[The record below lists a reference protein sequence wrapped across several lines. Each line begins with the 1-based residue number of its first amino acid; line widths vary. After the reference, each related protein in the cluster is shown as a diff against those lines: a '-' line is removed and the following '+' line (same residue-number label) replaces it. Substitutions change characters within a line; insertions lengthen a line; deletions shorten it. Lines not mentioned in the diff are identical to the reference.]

1 MLTVWNTAVTALA
14 DIDAALDRSG
24 PVAIE
29 RLEPLPTAELCME
42 CQREERAATVDPDR
56 WRCVVLSD
64 RERAT
69 WEEIQDQ
76 VLAEDPGFARIFDAP
91 AQLPPSPSPVS
102 VAERRV
108 HRILVWCAAVL
119 GVLLLVAGS
128 VGGALL
134 VAMVGVALLMERR

>member
-1 MLTVWNTAVTALA
+1 LTT
-14 DIDAALDRSG
+14 DH
-24 PVAIE
+24 
-29 RLEPLPTAELCME
+29 
-42 CQREERAATVDPDR
+42 

-69 WEEIQDQ
+69 WEEIQDR

-91 AQLPPSPSPVS
+91 VPPPPSPPP
-102 VAERRV
+102 APIAARRA

>member
-1 MLTVWNTAVTALA
+1 LTT
-14 DIDAALDRSG
+14 
-24 PVAIE
+24 
-29 RLEPLPTAELCME
+29 
-42 CQREERAATVDPDR
+42 DR

-64 RERAT
+64 RERAK

-76 VLAEDPGFARIFDAP
+76 VLAEDPGFARIFDPP
-91 AQLPPSPSPVS
+91 AQLPPSPPPEPIG
-102 VAERRV
+102 ARRA

-134 VAMVGVALLMERR
+134 VAMVGVALTMERR

>member
-1 MLTVWNTAVTALA
+1 M
-14 DIDAALDRSG
+14 
-24 PVAIE
+24 
-29 RLEPLPTAELCME
+29 
-42 CQREERAATVDPDR
+42 
-56 WRCVVLSD
+56 LSD

-76 VLAEDPGFARIFDAP
+76 ILAQDPAFARIFDAP
-91 AQLPPSPSPVS
+91 AQLPPSPPPAS

-119 GVLLLVAGS
+119 GMLLLVAGS